1 MIAVSSVDI
10 LGRKIKK
17 METKEKKKRREEK
30 RKLHEKGRKTEKQ
43 VRKNIRIKRTTEE
56 KLQEKKK

>member
-1 MIAVSSVDI
+1 
-10 LGRKIKK
+10 
-17 METKEKKKRREEK
+17 MESKEKKKRREEK